1 MPSDPSIPGHSVPRP
16 RYRFGLFEVNP
27 ADGSLLRQGKQ
38 VKLQEQPFQLL
49 VSLLERHGEVV
60 SREEIR
66 QRLWPGDTFVDF
78 DKSLGVAVTKLR
90 DALDDEAANPRFIET
105 LPRRGYRFV
114 APVEQYFAAPPPSSS
129 APQSITAIPEMELAA
144 KGSADQPSRAASA
157 GKYLPLALILLLCLI
172 PVGFLA
178 LRHFHLSRALSAPK
192 PESVAVASVHP
203 RRSVAVLGFRN
214 LPGRPQDDWLSAA
227 FTEMLNTELAAGGT
241 LRLVAGEDIARAK
254 RDVSI
259 SSEETLAKSTLQRL
273 RTDPGA
279 DLVVLGSYSTVP
291 KDGKNRIRLDIR
303 LQDTATGE
311 TVAED
316 SLTGTED
323 GLFEL
328 ASQAGSH
335 LRQSLGLNS
344 ISADDSSAARAALP
358 VNENAVRLYSEGR
371 AKLFNYDFLAARDL
385 LVKAVAADPNYPL
398 AHSALSEAL
407 WHLGYAVK
415 ARASAQRALE
425 LSAHLPEEDR
435 LLVEGAYRRAVADWP
450 TAIAAYQTLFQRFP
464 DRLDYGLLLA
474 AAQVQGGSPGALST
488 LSQLR
493 KLPAPAGDDPR
504 IDTLEA
510 SALMSTDLPKS
521 HAAAVRAIEKST
533 AQGSPVLVAFA
544 YGLLCQMGTATS
556 SSTEQG
562 IKDCERARQTA
573 LAVKDRNGEAMA
585 VNNLAALHYQM
596 GDIAGSERM
605 FLEVIQRFREIGN
618 LDGAATAEANL
629 GAARLSRGDLAG
641 ARKYFQDSI
650 PNYRAIED
658 RVGVALSLN
667 NLGDSYRQSGDLDA
681 AKSNYDQ
688 ALAAA
693 NQSQNKSATAYISS
707 GLGDV
712 LYDRGDLAGARKSYE
727 QSLALRQQ
735 IGEKETAAQSQVALA
750 LISIE
755 EGQSVAAEAVLRQ
768 CLEQFQLEHQSD
780 DQLDAG
786 IALTS
791 ALLAQNKLVDAQQ
804 QLHRLQPLAA
814 NSQNRRSRLQFA
826 LVSARVAIASEKP
839 QGASVLLQQLLRDA
853 RQAGFLGLELETRLA
868 LAELAKKSGHVS
880 AAQTQFS
887 AVETAARAKG
897 FGLIARKA
905 AAQS

>member
-1 MPSDPSIPGHSVPRP
+1 MAPDLPHHPDPPNR
-16 RYRFGLFEVNP
+16 RYRFGLFEVDP

-49 VSLLERHGEVV
+49 VALLARHGEVV

-66 QRLWPGDTFVDF
+66 QRLWPSDTFVDF

-90 DALDDEAANPRFIET
+90 DALGDAASNPRFIET

-114 APVEQYFAAPPPSSS
+114 APVELFTSAQPGDSPTATLPIIPKTEMAASS
-129 APQSITAIPEMELAA
+129 APNPNRGRYLAA
-144 KGSADQPSRAASA
+144 LLILVSCLVPI
-157 GKYLPLALILLLCLI
+157 ALIVLS
-172 PVGFLA
+172 
-178 LRHFHLSRALSAPK
+178 HFHLTRAFSASTP
-192 PESVAVASVHP
+192 PVIPGVAPPHV

-214 LPGRPQDDWLSAA
+214 LPARPQDDWLSAA
-227 FTEMLNTELAAGGT
+227 FSEMLNTELAAGGT

-254 RDVSI
+254 RDVPI
-259 SSEETLAKSTLQRL
+259 SNEDTLAKSTLARL

-279 DLVVLGSYSTVP
+279 DLVILGSYATIP

-303 LQDTATGE
+303 LQDTSTGE

-358 VNENAVRLYSEGR
+358 VNANAVRLYSEGR
-371 AKLFNYDFLAARDL
+371 AKLFNYDFLSARDL
-385 LVKAVAADPNYPL
+385 LTKAVAADPNYPL

-407 WHLGYAVK
+407 WHLGYEVK
-415 ARASAQRALE
+415 SRASAQRALE
-425 LSAHLPEEDR
+425 LSTHLPEEDR
-435 LLVEGAYRRAVADWP
+435 LLVEGQYQRAVAAWP
-450 TAIAAYQTLFQRFP
+450 KAVEAYQTLFNRFP

-474 AAQVQGGSPGALST
+474 SAQVQSGGHDALPT

-493 KLPAPAGDDPR
+493 KLPPPASDDPR
-504 IDTLEA
+504 IDTVEA
-510 SALMSTDLPKS
+510 SALMSSDLPKS
-521 HAAAVRAIEKST
+521 HAAAERAIAKST
-533 AQGSPVLVAFA
+533 AQGSPVLVAFT
-544 YGLLCQMGTATS
+544 YGLLCEMGSATAN
-556 SSTEQG
+556 STEQA
-562 IKDCERARQTA
+562 IKDCERARQTSV
-573 LAVKDRNGEAMA
+573 AVHDQNGEAMA

-605 FLEVIQRFREIGN
+605 FVETIKHFRAIGN
-618 LDGAATAEANL
+618 PDGVAAAEANL
-629 GAARLSRGDLAG
+629 GAARLARGDLDG

-650 PNYRAIED
+650 PNYRAVED

-681 AKSNYDQ
+681 AKSNYDE
-688 ALAAA
+688 ALVVA
-693 NQSQNKSATAYISS
+693 NQTEDKNSIAYILS

-712 LYDRGDLAGARKSYE
+712 LFDRGDLPGARKSYE
-727 QSLALRQQ
+727 QALTLRQQ
-735 IGEKETAAQSQVALA
+735 IGEKESTAQSQVALA

-755 EGQSVAAEAVLRQ
+755 EGQAAAAEAVLRQ
-768 CLEQFQLEHQSD
+768 CQQQFEQQHQSD
-780 DQLDAG
+780 DVLDAG
-786 IALTS
+786 VALTS
-791 ALLAQNKLVDAQQ
+791 ALLAQNKLAEAQQ
-804 QLHRLQPLAA
+804 EIERIKPFATS
-814 NSQNRRSRLQFA
+814 SQNRHSRLQFA
-826 LVSARVAIASEKP
+826 LASARAMLASDNFQAADVP
-839 QGASVLLQQLLRDA
+839 LQQLLRDA
-853 RQAGFLGLELETRLA
+853 QQARYLGLELEARLA
-868 LAELAKKSGHVS
+868 LAELAKNSGQR
-880 AAQTQFS
+880 ATAQTQFAS
-887 AVETAARAKG
+887 LESAARVKG
-897 FGLIARKA
+897 FALIARKA